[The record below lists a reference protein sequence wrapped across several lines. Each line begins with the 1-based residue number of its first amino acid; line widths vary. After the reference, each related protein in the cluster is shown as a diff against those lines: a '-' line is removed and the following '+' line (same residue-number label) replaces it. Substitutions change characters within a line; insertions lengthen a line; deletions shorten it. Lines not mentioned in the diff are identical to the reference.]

1 MNDID
6 LYWAAQRIK
15 LEAVFIFGFQ
25 AQDLLGRLVSHELAM
40 SLLTRTVIE
49 LPTGKLCGLLEGNR
63 ATRAILQRFFD
74 SSLP

>member
-25 AQDLLGRLVSHELAM
+25 AQDLSGRLVSHELAM
-40 SLLTRTVIE
+40 SLLTRTVD
-49 LPTGKLCGLLEGNR
+49 R
-63 ATRAILQRFFD
+63 ATHWQTVRA
-74 SSLP
+74 S